1 MSQKFRGA
9 IPALI
14 TPFTADN
21 QIDVDGFRRNIEFT
35 IKGGVSA
42 IVPCGTTGE
51 SATLS
56 SDEHMKVVDIAI
68 ESSKVPVIAGT
79 GSNST
84 DEAVLFTKHAA
95 DAGADAAL
103 VITPYYNKPTQNG
116 LVAHFEK
123 IANAT
128 DIPII
133 LYNVP
138 SRTSVDMSVATI
150 AQLAKHPNIIG
161 IKEATGDMGKAS
173 EIIAKTKD
181 DDFILLSG
189 DDIATLSLMA
199 IGGTGVISVA
209 ANILPA
215 KISEMV
221 SLFEKGEMKKAMA
234 IHLELVPIMKTLFI
248 ETNPIPI
255 KTAAGLAGLA
265 AGPLRMPLTP
275 IQPANLE
282 ILKAELKKCGV
293 LK

>member
-275 IQPANLE
+275 I
-282 ILKAELKKCGV
+282 
-293 LK
+293 